1 MSPELEV
8 YLRLYNKG
16 RCGPS
21 SLYIEDMEGAKILAY
36 WLLETIE
43 EPLKLSQLD
52 WWKSG
57 YELQR
62 LAMILNITEKEL
74 WNHLESL
81 KISA

>member
-16 RCGPS
+16 RCGPH
-21 SLYIEDMEGAKILAY
+21 SLYINYMEGAKVLAY
-36 WLLETIE
+36 WLLETTE
-43 EPLKLSQLD
+43 QYLHLSNLE
-52 WWKSG
+52 WWKSN

-62 LAMILNITEKEL
+62 LAMIINITEKEL
-74 WNHLESL
+74 WDHLESL